1 MSSDSSTTLSLFA
14 RGTLARL
21 ALWPVMRAAIENSW
35 GGPRSAAK
43 RTWLAGEL
51 VDAFER
57 SLPKGQAEG
66 KGEEEPDEE
75 WVATMLGQV
84 MEDEFDVVLED
95 ESHIS
100 VARDLCALWSA
111 SKSLNET
118 PIKDWEARADK
129 ASGRKVDVQV
139 ESKVKHVDELGNEVE
154 DDDSDDE
161 DEEGDWE
168 DEHGE
173 GEEAPQLVEREKK
186 EPVVD
191 EDGFTL
197 VQGKGKG
204 RR

>member
-1 MSSDSSTTLSLFA
+1 
-14 RGTLARL
+14 
-21 ALWPVMRAAIENSW
+21 
-35 GGPRSAAK
+35 
-43 RTWLAGEL
+43 
-51 VDAFER
+51 
-57 SLPKGQAEG
+57 
-66 KGEEEPDEE
+66 
-75 WVATMLGQV
+75 

-111 SKSLNET
+111 SKSLNEA
-118 PIKDWEARADK
+118 PIKDWESRADK

-139 ESKVKHVDELGNEVE
+139 ESKVKHVDEQGNEIE
-154 DDDSDDE
+154 EDESDDDEGEWE
-161 DEEGDWE
+161 DEEGE
-168 DEHGE
+168 A
-173 GEEAPQLVEREKK
+173 EAPQLVDREKR